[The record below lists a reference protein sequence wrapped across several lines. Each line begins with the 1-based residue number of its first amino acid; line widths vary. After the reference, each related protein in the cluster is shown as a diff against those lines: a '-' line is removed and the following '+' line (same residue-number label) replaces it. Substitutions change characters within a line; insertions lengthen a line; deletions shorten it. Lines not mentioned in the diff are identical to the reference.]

1 MNIIETAPELV
12 TASFDRLQA
21 IWAERDAALDAL
33 PQEKDCPTHGPGCA
47 KLDRLN
53 MRGDE
58 PLYTCPDCEQ
68 DAKVAAKAK
77 RRVEKLIYAGVP
89 SDALHA
95 TLENFDTSR
104 PNVKPDHHTP
114 SKFLAAAVAF
124 HEQRVR
130 NLILCGSPGIGK
142 GHLAAAL
149 AILAYD
155 AGKSIAWI
163 DCFSLFRAVH
173 EAYGSEDSSPDDI
186 TRQLGGTYLLVL
198 DELCLRELPAD
209 GEEIIFTILDARHKA
224 GKQTILLGNKTAA
237 EVRSWLGSR
246 ISDRLRSG
254 GVVFCYGEW
263 DSMRGTD
270 ADGAGWLDA
279 DELPSAGPKIKPKYK
294 SCL

>member
-1 MNIIETAPELV
+1 MNIIDTAPELV

-21 IWAERDAALDAL
+21 KWAARDAELDAL
-33 PQEKDCPTHGPGCA
+33 PQEQDCPAHGAGCA
-47 KLDRLN
+47 KLDRQN

-58 PLYTCPDCEQ
+58 PLYTCPECE
-68 DAKVAAKAK
+68 AEKKTEAAAK
-77 RRVEKLIYAGVP
+77 RRVERLIYAGIP
-89 SDALHA
+89 ADALHA
-95 TLENFDTSR
+95 TLENFDVER
-104 PNVKPDHHTP
+104 PNVNTNHHSP
-114 SKFLAAAVAF
+114 SKFAAAAVAF
-124 HEQRVR
+124 REQRVR

-142 GHLAAAL
+142 GHIAAAL

-163 DCFSLFRAVH
+163 DCFGLFRAVH
-173 EAYGSEDSSPDDI
+173 AAYGSQDTSPEDI
-186 TRQLGGTYLLVL
+186 TRQLGSTHLLVL

-224 GKQTILLGNKTAA
+224 GKQTILLGNKIAA

-279 DELPSAGPKIKPKYK
+279 DELPVRTFKPKPKFK